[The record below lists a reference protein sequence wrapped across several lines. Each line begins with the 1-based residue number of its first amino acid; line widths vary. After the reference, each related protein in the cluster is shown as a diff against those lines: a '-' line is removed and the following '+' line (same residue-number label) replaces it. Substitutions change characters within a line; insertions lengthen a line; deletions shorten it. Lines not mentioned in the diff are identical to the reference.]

1 MTFAL
6 LVPSPT
12 RLIDFLSITALA
24 FASII
29 PFASGYD
36 FIVRKDHIYSLIASS
51 IMGAAI
57 AFFKAGFLSQS
68 YPAYLTFPISILSLI
83 ISGVGSYTVL
93 RYVRTQSKARLSASS
108 FGLLTVSTLLL
119 FTLALTA
126 LALRYPTVFDRSR
139 FLLHADSAALFFA
152 LSLLSPVWLAWTV
165 EQSIARGWVARW
177 QSTRLWNF
185 AESNLPGLVL
195 AGFFSAGYSVLSYVF
210 NHPGIDQTENF
221 LAADNFAWM
230 GRLAAA
236 NGTDIEMRA
245 VHPFAFFIFRPIV
258 WLFSLLF
265 NGDRF
270 TATLLLVPLTG
281 GLCILLAYLF
291 IKRWSGSQIYSL
303 LMASILGVSTA
314 HLVFASIVES
324 YIFSAAVLLFFFL
337 LLLDEKTHLFALVA
351 VGTLTFGITITN
363 FIQTFL
369 GFVVARPKFKS
380 IFMFGLL
387 ASAASITLTVLHAA
401 TFPSALM
408 FFDPAG
414 AGVES
419 DFSIPLVGA
428 PAWRIL
434 GRAMLLVRN
443 IFLYDIV
450 APKPF
455 ILTTE
460 VGGVFPRFNF
470 FKLIPGNFS
479 YSSYDGLGKLLI
491 LAWIILLAA
500 AGLAFLWTLIRT
512 RKLDLTVAFPL
523 VILFNFALHMTYGY
537 EPFLYAADWT
547 YALVLFVG
555 ASLSNFGRQRWF
567 QIFLLAFIALLMVN
581 QWGFIQ
587 TMLEAIAPFFK

>member
-1 MTFAL
+1 
-6 LVPSPT
+6 
-12 RLIDFLSITALA
+12 
-24 FASII
+24 
-29 PFASGYD
+29 
-36 FIVRKDHIYSLIASS
+36 
-51 IMGAAI
+51 
-57 AFFKAGFLSQS
+57 
-68 YPAYLTFPISILSLI
+68 
-83 ISGVGSYTVL
+83 
-93 RYVRTQSKARLSASS
+93 
-108 FGLLTVSTLLL
+108 
-119 FTLALTA
+119 
-126 LALRYPTVFDRSR
+126 
-139 FLLHADSAALFFA
+139 
-152 LSLLSPVWLAWTV
+152 
-165 EQSIARGWVARW
+165 
-177 QSTRLWNF
+177 
-185 AESNLPGLVL
+185 
-195 AGFFSAGYSVLSYVF
+195 
-210 NHPGIDQTENF
+210 
-221 LAADNFAWM
+221 
-230 GRLAAA
+230 
-236 NGTDIEMRA
+236 
-245 VHPFAFFIFRPIV
+245 
-258 WLFSLLF
+258 
-265 NGDRF
+265 
-270 TATLLLVPLTG
+270 
-281 GLCILLAYLF
+281 
-291 IKRWSGSQIYSL
+291 
-303 LMASILGVSTA
+303 MASILGVSTA